1 MYKYYAKVFTT
12 WTEYSE
18 WIETTHDTIISI
30 ISDSSNKILVTL
42 ERNRKLNEEL

>member
-1 MYKYYAKVFTT
+1 MSKYYAEVFTT
-12 WTEYSE
+12 WFDYSE
-18 WIETTHDTIISI
+18 WIKNTHDTIISI